1 MLMVQVLLNYYKGE
15 KMGKIIQEDKSIIP
29 ACDLP
34 LDVYANIMRATGDIL
49 GVGGYK
55 IGPAL
60 TGRPGYDQVVRITR
74 EFTDKPLIFDGQKW
88 GTDIPDT
95 AGKMLTP
102 LRESGIDA
110 VILFPLAGPATEY
123 AWVTEAQEL
132 GLGVI
137 VGGEMTHPR
146 FGADDF
152 RNGKDIDYTRI
163 FEDLLGVDVSGWIDQ
178 HSMDTMYI
186 LAAALGVEN
195 FVMPGNKP
203 SQIERYRGLVTDHGI
218 ALPSVWSPGL
228 VKQLGKVSEAT
239 VAAGDSFHGIVGRG
253 IYAREDGSFKSVGEM
268 RDSALELVAQL

>member
-1 MLMVQVLLNYYKGE
+1 
-15 KMGKIIQEDKSIIP
+15 MGQIIEANKSIMP
-29 ACDLP
+29 ACDVP
-34 LDVYANIMRATGDIL
+34 LDIFADIARATGDIP

-55 IGPAL
+55 FGAAL
-60 TGRPGYDQVVRITR
+60 TGRPGYDRVVEVAR
-74 EFTDKPLIFDGQKW
+74 EYTAKPLIFDGQKW

-95 AGKMLTP
+95 AEKMLTP

-123 AWVTEAQEL
+123 TWVKEAQKL

-146 FGADDF
+146 YGVGDF
-152 RNGKDIDYTRI
+152 RNGKDIDYTSI
-163 FEDLLGVDVSGWIDQ
+163 FEDLLGVDVSGFIDQ

-203 SQIERYRGLVTDHGI
+203 DQIERYRGLVMDHGV
-218 ALPSVWSPGL
+218 ALPSVCAPGL
-228 VKQLGKVSEAT
+228 VKQLGKVSEARK
-239 VAAGDSFHGIVGRG
+239 AAGESFHGIVGRG
-253 IYAREDGSFKSVGEM
+253 IYERDDGSFKSVSEM
-268 RDSALELVAQL
+268 RDSALELVDQL